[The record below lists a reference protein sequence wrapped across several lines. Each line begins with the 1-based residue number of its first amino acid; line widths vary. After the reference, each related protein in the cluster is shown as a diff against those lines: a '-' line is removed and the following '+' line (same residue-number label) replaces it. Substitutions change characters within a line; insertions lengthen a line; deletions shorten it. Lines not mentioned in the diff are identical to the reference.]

1 MCPSCGG
8 KKSIYLDS
16 IDGYQIKKC
25 LRCGLVVTITSEKNR
40 KAYVQEKYS
49 HEYAQ
54 NYKVALPKLH
64 KRFSRQITLIKKIT
78 SRGKFLDVGCGTGY
92 FLTYLKEYHSQWQI
106 YGVEPS
112 TLLREVA
119 SSNVGT
125 RIRRGTL
132 NNIPFPNTYFDII
145 TCYDV
150 LEHSVDLHNNLSELR
165 RVLKPNGL
173 ILVQAPNYKS
183 IMAYITGKKWDWWCI
198 PDHVLHFSYDFLTA
212 YFQANGFRILKSYTY
227 EDQEDFLSNI
237 KGVFSRN
244 YITKIMYIL
253 LIPLFLIAER
263 IAWITHQGGLTVIL
277 AQKN

>member
-1 MCPSCGG
+1 MCPCCGG
-8 KKSIYLDS
+8 KKSIHLDS

-49 HEYAQ
+49 HEYAE
-54 NYKVALPKLH
+54 NYKSSLPKLQ
-64 KRFSRQITLIKKIT
+64 KRFSRQIARIKKFKP
-78 SRGKFLDVGCGTGY
+78 RGKLLDVGCGTGY
-92 FLTYLKEYHSQWQI
+92 FLKYLKDYHPQWQI

-112 TLLREVA
+112 KLLREVA
-119 SSNVGT
+119 NSNVAT
-125 RIRRGTL
+125 HIRPGTL
-132 NNIPFPNTYFDII
+132 NNIPFPNTYVDII

-150 LEHSVDLHNNLSELR
+150 LEHSADLNNNLSELK

-198 PDHVLHFSYDFLTA
+198 PDHVLHFSYDFLTT

-244 YITKIMYIL
+244 YITKIMYIV
-253 LIPLFLIAER
+253 LIPLLLIVER
-263 IAWITHQGGLTVIL
+263 IGWMTHQGGLTVVL